1 MGAATNYLENEIL
14 DHILGNSAYSAPSNL
29 YVGLATGVTEAGV
42 VSGEPSS
49 GSYARVEV
57 ENNTTNFPNASGG
70 SKSNGTEITFPEAT
84 GSWGTLTHVFISDA
98 SSGGNV
104 LLYSELTAS
113 KAVDT
118 GDTVSF
124 AVGSLTFTLD

>member
-1 MGAATNYLENEIL
+1 MGAATNYLENKIL
-14 DHILGNSAYSAPSNL
+14 DHILGNSAYSAPSKV
-29 YVGLATGVTEAGV
+29 YVGLATGVSEAGV
-42 VSGEPSS
+42 VTGEPSS

-57 ENNTTNFPNASGG
+57 TNNATNFPNAVDG
-70 SKSNGTEITFPEAT
+70 SKSNGTAITFPEAT

-104 LLYSELTAS
+104 LLYSELTVS

-124 AVGSLTFTLD
+124 AIGSLTFNLD